1 MSSWQR
7 FEVLCGCVVSCLL
20 FGFVG
25 LIMMGVIADRRCLAW
40 VTVVLTQNDGFTFAL
55 GLTAILN
62 LDNHIY
68 LIEI

>member
-25 LIMMGVIADRRCLAW
+25 LIMMGGVALMGVIAGCRCLAW
-40 VTVVLTQNDGFTFAL
+40 VTVVRTQTDGFTFA
-55 GLTAILN
+55 
-62 LDNHIY
+62 
-68 LIEI
+68 